1 MAGRRAKTIESLHQK
16 YGPVVQFGPN
26 EVSFDSI
33 EAVDNIY
40 GAQSECIKSPW
51 YDSVTRD
58 GVFKLRHVAEHR
70 DRRKKISRAFSPAS
84 AYELEPNVTSLVQ
97 TFIAVIETRRQ
108 DGPLEMRHWFRMLAF
123 DLSGVAFVGAPYGG
137 LEAKES
143 PQFLS
148 DMENAFLIWDL
159 EGRFPLLMWFVER
172 IPSKS
177 LQHFFNGI
185 DRLYQ
190 FSDEI
195 FNDYVKNYGRSPSR
209 KDIVA
214 KLIQKDSNSVQGLT
228 DYQLSC
234 EIANLTFAAT
244 DTTSI
249 VLSYAFWELALN
261 PEMQKQLRAELRNVK
276 VDPQTG
282 VPTYQNLINLQYLN
296 AVINETMRLH
306 SPIPMGL
313 LRQAPPGG
321 CTIGGHRIP
330 GEVRNLPIVSLTIS
344 ILTHP
349 RL

>member
-1 MAGRRAKTIESLHQK
+1 MAGHRAKTIESLHQK

-33 EAVDNIY
+33 DAVDIIY

-58 GVFKLRHVAEHR
+58 GVFKLRHIAEHR
-70 DRRKKISRAFSPAS
+70 DRRKKISRAFSPTS
-84 AYELEPNVTSLVQ
+84 AYELEPNVASLVH
-97 TFIAVIETRRQ
+97 TFMTTIENHRQ

-123 DLSGVAFVGAPYGG
+123 DLSGAAFVGASYGG
-137 LEAKES
+137 LEADES

-159 EGRFPLLMWFVER
+159 EGRFPVLMWFVER

-185 DRLYQ
+185 DRLYR

-195 FNDYVKNYGRSPSR
+195 FNKYVNNYGRSPNR

-214 KLIQKDSNSVQGLT
+214 KLIQKEPNSVQGLT

-244 DTTSI
+244 DTTSL
-249 VLSYAFWELALN
+249 VLSFVFWELALN
-261 PEMQKQLRAELRNVK
+261 QEIQEQLRTELKNAEI
-276 VDPQTG
+276 DPETN
-282 VPTYQNLINLQYLN
+282 VPTYQSLVKLPYLN

-321 CTIGGHRIP
+321 CNIEGYFIP
-330 GEVRNLPIVSLTIS
+330 GEVSNPTLLPSSVSLLI
-344 ILTHP
+344 HP
-349 RL
+349 